1 VGDLPVGLVT
11 EDGQCRVLVTFG
23 SQSQAETA
31 LKRLPELGEVKAA
44 GGSVSFYG
52 EAALLVYVP
61 RAEAAEP
68 VAKAVRSALDGLG
81 TKPLR
86 VSVDRWLPE
95 EMRWDGDPRPGDRK
109 IGSDWDVFDLLTD
122 LITGLGSWP

>member
-1 VGDLPVGLVT
+1 VGLVT
-11 EDGQCRVLVTFG
+11 EGGQWRVLVTFA

-31 LKRLPELGEVKAA
+31 LKRLRELGEVQAA

-68 VAKAVRSALDGLG
+68 VATAVRSAIAGIG
-81 TKPLR
+81 AKPLR
-86 VSVDRWLPE
+86 VSVDRWLPA
-95 EMRWDGDPRPGDRK
+95 EMRWDGDPPPGDRK
-109 IGSDWDVFDLLTD
+109 VGSDWDVFDLLTG
-122 LITGLGSWP
+122 LIDVFGSWP